1 MSISSTIPSVSGN
14 TLSNVQAPICDFHEF
29 LNYYHYDYDKLEKY
43 LEIPQPGQEYGPQY
57 HLTGDNWGSNESING
72 LIYAFERLRDGYSA
86 HQHRQSEVKYRFT
99 ELAYGISL
107 WAVGRHS
114 EDFKKLA
121 GQRNVSM
128 VLQPGENQFLP
139 VVRVLWGPREQDHD
153 IPASKIWFYD
163 QKHDSLAN
171 VLNQFYHARLHPRD
185 VKPFMKGLSRHYK
198 TAYDGL
204 VMADKQNN
212 K

>member
-14 TLSNVQAPICDFHEF
+14 TLSNAQAPICDFHQF
-29 LNYYHYDYDKLEKY
+29 LRENNYDYNELEKY
-43 LEIPQPGQEYGPQY
+43 LEIPQPGQGYGPQY

-72 LIYAFERLRDGYSA
+72 LICVFEHFRDSHSA
-86 HQHRQSEVKYRFT
+86 HQHRESEVKYRFT

-107 WAVGRHS
+107 WAVGRQS
-114 EDFKKLA
+114 DDFKKLA
-121 GQRNVSM
+121 GKRNVST

-139 VVRVLWGPREQDHD
+139 VVRVLWGPRAQEHD
-153 IPASKIWFYD
+153 IPVSKIWFYD

-198 TAYDGL
+198 TAYDAL